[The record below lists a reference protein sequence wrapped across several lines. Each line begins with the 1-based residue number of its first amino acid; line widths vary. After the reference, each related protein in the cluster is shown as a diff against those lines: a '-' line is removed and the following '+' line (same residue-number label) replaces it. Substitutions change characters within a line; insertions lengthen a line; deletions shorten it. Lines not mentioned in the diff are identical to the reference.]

1 VEQAFAHV
9 GRAIAWRGSGVAEKG
24 IDQATGQVLVE
35 IDPSYFRPTEVDSLL
50 GDPSKARTELGWTH
64 KTSFDALVADMVEAD
79 LVAILEEQERRN
91 RND

>member
-1 VEQAFAHV
+1 MS
-9 GRAIAWRGSGVAEKG
+9 GRPRS
-24 IDQATGQVLVE
+24 T
-35 IDPSYFRPTEVDSLL
+35 PLL